1 METCLTMPRKHPN
14 SSPCRP
20 ARPAAARLSS
30 AASAAALCLAAVSL
44 AGAAHAGSGKL
55 PLTGGVSTVDG
66 AAGGGLSPWALI
78 GTQATEGEIGVS
90 AFASR
95 AVTRDYALTVA
106 GAAFAWNNRLEL
118 SLAQQDLSTG
128 VTGRALGLPG
138 LRLRQ
143 NIVGVKLRLAGD
155 AVLDSDTWR
164 PQIAVGVLSK
174 QLQDSGLSGTLTAL
188 GARSRD
194 AEAYVSATKLFLA
207 QGLLVNGTLRLTR
220 ANQGGLLGHGG
231 EIPGIVDDRS
241 YSLQPEVSV
250 AWLLN
255 RRLAVGF
262 EWRGMPD
269 KLRRAGE
276 VAGLGTGLRG
286 EDWKDLF
293 IAWAPGP
300 QLSLTAAWVDL
311 GRVVPATTEQRRQT
325 GAYVSAQIAF

>member
-1 METCLTMPRKHPN
+1 M
-14 SSPCRP
+14 
-20 ARPAAARLSS
+20 
-30 AASAAALCLAAVSL
+30 
-44 AGAAHAGSGKL
+44 AGPVQAGTGKL
-55 PLTGGVSTVDG
+55 LLTGGVSTVDG
-66 AAGGGLSPWALI
+66 AAGGGLTPWALT
-78 GTQATEGEIGVS
+78 GTQATEGQVGAS

-118 SLAQQDLSTG
+118 SLAQQALSTG

-143 NIVGVKLRLAGD
+143 NIVGLKLRVAGD

-164 PQIAVGVLSK
+164 PQVAVGLLSK
-174 QLQDSGLSGTLTAL
+174 RLQDNDLSPTLNAL
-188 GARSRD
+188 GARQRD
-194 AEAYVSATKLFLA
+194 TEAYVSATKLFLA
-207 QGLLVNGTLRLTR
+207 QGLLVNTTLRLTR

-231 EIPGIVDDRS
+231 EIAGVVDDRG

-262 EWRGMPD
+262 EWRSMPD

-276 VAGLGTGLRG
+276 IAGLGSGLKG

-293 IAWAPGP
+293 IAWAPSP
-300 QLSLTAAWVDL
+300 HLSLTAAWVDL
-311 GRVVPATTEQRRQT
+311 GQVVPATTEQRRQT
-325 GAYVSAQIAF
+325 GAYLSAQIAF